1 MLDWLFYCLCI
12 KIKINFEADLMRS
25 VFDSDLKNEQ
35 IDKKAE
41 QELFYKQM
49 LRLFGEYENFP
60 AEDSLKT
67 YFDDTFLLYLY
78 INTLMEII

>member
-1 MLDWLFYCLCI
+1 
-12 KIKINFEADLMRS
+12 MRS

-67 YFDDTFLLYLY
+67 YFDDTLLLF
-78 INTLMEII
+78 